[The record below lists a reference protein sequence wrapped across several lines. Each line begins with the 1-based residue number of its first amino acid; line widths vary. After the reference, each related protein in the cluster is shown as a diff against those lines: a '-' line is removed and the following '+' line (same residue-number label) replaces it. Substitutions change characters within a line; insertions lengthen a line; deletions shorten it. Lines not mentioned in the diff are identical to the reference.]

1 MLAGGF
7 LSRFFSLLYHYNW
20 KIYIFMLIY
29 LLYIR
34 VILFRCHPFLG
45 LHLVLAFLL
54 LPPPIRLIFFI
65 HLFIINY
72 VRLSSKTTKK
82 KKKSLV

>member
-1 MLAGGF
+1 
-7 LSRFFSLLYHYNW
+7 
-20 KIYIFMLIY
+20 MLIY

-82 KKKSLV
+82 KKKFSLVCYVFLFSFLFFCRVRVCCRM